1 MRGRSKRGQGAGAG
15 QAATFIALIA
25 FFIVLYIL
33 FLPPADREALL
44 NDDTSSTCTGTFC
57 THEGEILLE
66 ETPGKLDTLGF
77 SSFEHHIASFTIFQ
91 KEDATEFLK
100 LQTISVKSDWFKK
113 NSANATFSIQDP
125 TKVSSA
131 LLAFSTPI
139 RKGLLTIQLNRKT
152 IFSGDIHTENIDP
165 IMLPPALL
173 NQENVLTFTVDNP
186 GFAFWTSNAY
196 RLENLQVIGTVVDNT
211 RQSATQSFFITQKEK
226 ENLERVNLKLFPD
239 CNPSASGILTLH
251 INDRAIFSGIPDCG
265 ILNRYEFD
273 PATLTPGENTFS
285 VKADT
290 GSYLLDQIVIV
301 TELTAPDYPTYYFL
315 VDPEAYDAIRAFGV
329 DANLDIEFV
338 EQEDLNSIV
347 LNLNG
352 VKKQVRTRDMF
363 ASLLVNDFILK
374 GNNYLQIVPQ
384 SDVNIAKVRLTL
396 S

>member
-1 MRGRSKRGQGAGAG
+1 
-15 QAATFIALIA
+15 
-25 FFIVLYIL
+25 
-33 FLPPADREALL
+33 
-44 NDDTSSTCTGTFC
+44 
-57 THEGEILLE
+57 
-66 ETPGKLDTLGF
+66 
-77 SSFEHHIASFTIFQ
+77 
-91 KEDATEFLK
+91 
-100 LQTISVKSDWFKK
+100 
-113 NSANATFSIQDP
+113 
-125 TKVSSA
+125 
-131 LLAFSTPI
+131 
-139 RKGLLTIQLNRKT
+139 
-152 IFSGDIHTENIDP
+152 
-165 IMLPPALL
+165 MLPPALL